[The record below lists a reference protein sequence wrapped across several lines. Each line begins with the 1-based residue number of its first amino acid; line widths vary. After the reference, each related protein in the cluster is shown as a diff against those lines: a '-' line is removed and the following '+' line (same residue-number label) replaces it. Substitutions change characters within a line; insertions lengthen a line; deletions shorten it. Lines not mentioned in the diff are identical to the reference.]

1 MARCTAAVLLGAAL
15 LSGGALGRI
24 HDLEIVN
31 DGRFVFDLET
41 FGFHAGGT
49 LNLKISDFKVVAPA
63 GADTFAGF
71 VLRQTE
77 NKVATEKNLELLWKD
92 HTCLLSDIVPGPN
105 DRMMNMS
112 EESGSLSAH
121 ITEPGF
127 YSLIYTRC
135 EPFADARSSFKAHAE
150 FVNPGGNYLSAG
162 AQALPGIL
170 GASSLAFAVATGVW
184 VWHLTRHG
192 EKIHAVHHMFTVLA
206 ATRAATAASE
216 AIQLAAIASVGHPT
230 GWSAL
235 YYVILFCKGLLFF
248 AAILLIGT
256 GWSLVKPF
264 LNKWEIRVLAFAL
277 PCQTLVNVA
286 IVVVDEMAPGSI
298 PFEDWLFVLHFFDA
312 ACSVAILL
320 PVAWTVRSLATAA
333 AADGKAREAL
343 DRQQRF
349 RNFFIITMLFF
360 YTTRFGNYLFD
371 LTMPY
376 WAQWVPGM
384 LVELVTLLY
393 YLWVGWTFGPVAE
406 NPYMRVR
413 AASGDDG
420 EFGLDD
426 SGVDTA
432 AASAGVDGSHA
443 GDDGEVVAAAEEGRR
458 PKSAPE
464 AAAPPAAPAR
474 SPPVASSRAQ
484 AASDSEDAHKD

>member
-1 MARCTAAVLLGAAL
+1 MSQAAAAPAAPPPPLPLPPATL
-15 LSGGALGRI
+15 LSRP
-24 HDLEIVN
+24 
-31 DGRFVFDLET
+31 
-41 FGFHAGGT
+41 
-49 LNLKISDFKVVAPA
+49 AP
-63 GADTFAGF
+63 T
-71 VLRQTE
+71 
-77 NKVATEKNLELLWKD
+77 
-92 HTCLLSDIVPGPN
+92 
-105 DRMMNMS
+105 
-112 EESGSLSAH
+112 SA
-121 ITEPGF
+121 
-127 YSLIYTRC
+127 SRCSRRC
-135 EPFADARSSFKAHAE
+135 EPFADAKSSFKAHAE

-170 GASSLAFAVATGVW
+170 GASSIAFAVATGVW